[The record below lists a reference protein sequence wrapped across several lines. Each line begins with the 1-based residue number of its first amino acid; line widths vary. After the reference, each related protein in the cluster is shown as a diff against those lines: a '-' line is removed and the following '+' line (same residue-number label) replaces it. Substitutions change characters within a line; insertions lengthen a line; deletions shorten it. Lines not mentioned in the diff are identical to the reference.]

1 MDADTPHGAWRS
13 PITAELVA
21 RAATRYA
28 WPLLDGG
35 RLWWLEERRSGDG
48 RGVVC
53 SGTDGSDTV
62 EHTTDGHDVDS
73 FVHEYGGRPF
83 AVRDGTV
90 WYANRDDQ
98 RVWRRSS
105 NGATTPV
112 TPPAPTPRSIRYA
125 DMDVA
130 PDGSW
135 LAAVRERHTDDGVHN
150 DVVALPAAGD
160 GAPEVLVDGSDF
172 FATPRISPD
181 GSMLAWLSWDQPD
194 MPWDRTV
201 LSTGRLRGGRVID
214 AEVVAGDRDTA
225 IFQPAW
231 SPSGV
236 LHLVSDADGW
246 WNLYRVADGRLEQLT
261 REEAELGLPLWQLG
275 LGTYAFVDDHRIAC
289 LVNRDAALRLH
300 LLDTRA
306 GTLEPTVLTPL
317 LCDPTPAADGDE
329 VALVAATDLGL
340 PKVRRW
346 RVGSDGD
353 RVVASPGPMDVED
366 VYLATPRHLSVTADD
381 GRVVHAVHWPP
392 THPDAGPSVHP
403 PPLLVDVHGGPT
415 GQVMRSL
422 QLDVQF
428 WTSRGFAVVAP
439 NYGGSTG
446 YGRAYRERLR
456 RQWGVVDVADS
467 VSVARRMVAEGLA
480 DPDRLAIRGPS
491 AGGYTTLAALTRVND
506 FTAGV
511 SLFGLADL
519 RLLAAEIHKFE
530 SRYLDGLIGDDPA
543 AWSERS
549 PIGHVERIT
558 APLLILQG
566 ELDPIVPPSQAEA
579 MVARLDAAR
588 SPYAYVTF
596 PGERHGLRRAASIR
610 RALEV
615 ELSFYGQVWG
625 FTPADD
631 IEPVEV
637 HHRV

>member
-1 MDADTPHGAWRS
+1 MDADTPYGTWRS
-13 PITAELVA
+13 PITAALVA
-21 RAATRYA
+21 RAATRRSFPA
-28 WPLLDGG
+28 LDGG
-35 RLWWLEERRSGDG
+35 RVWWLEERRSADG

-53 SGTDGSDTV
+53 SATDGSDTV
-62 EHTTDGHDVDS
+62 DHTADGHDVDS

-90 WYANRDDQ
+90 WYSNRDDQ
-98 RVWRRSS
+98 RVWRRLPD
-105 NGATTPV
+105 GTTTPV
-112 TPPAPTPRSIRYA
+112 TPSPPAPRSIRYV

-130 PDGSW
+130 PDGTW
-135 LAAVRERHTDDGVHN
+135 LVAVRERHDDDGVHH
-150 DVVALPAAGD
+150 DVVAIAADGD
-160 GAPEVLVDGSDF
+160 GAPEVLVEGRDF
-172 FATPRISPD
+172 VATPRISPD
-181 GSMLAWLSWDQPD
+181 GSTLAWLSWDHPD

-201 LSTGRLRGGRVID
+201 LATGRLADGRVAD
-214 AEVVAGDRDTA
+214 VEVVAGGADVA

-246 WNLYRVADGRLEQLT
+246 WNLYRLVDGRLEQLT
-261 REEAELGLPLWQLG
+261 HEEAELGLPLWR
-275 LGTYAFVDDHRIAC
+275 LGTGTYTFVDDHRVVC
-289 LVNRDAALRLH
+289 LVNRDAALRLY
-300 LLDTRA
+300 LLDTRS
-306 GTLEPTVLTPL
+306 GSLEPTPLAPL
-317 LCDPTPAADGDE
+317 LCDPTPSAEGDE
-329 VALVAATDLGL
+329 VVVIAATDLGL

-346 RVGSDGD
+346 RVGSASDQ
-353 RVVASPGPMDVED
+353 VVAEPPAIGVD
-366 VYLATPRHLSVTADD
+366 ARHLAVARGLAVTADD

-392 THPDAGPSVHP
+392 TNPDAVAPDRP

-415 GQVMRSL
+415 GQVRRHVSL
-422 QLDVQF
+422 QVQF

-456 RQWGVVDVADS
+456 GQWGVVDVADS
-467 VSVARRMVAEGLA
+467 VGVARWLVAEGLA

-491 AGGYTTLAALTRVND
+491 AGGYTTLAALTQVDD

-511 SLFGLADL
+511 SLFGVTDL
-519 RLLAAEIHKFE
+519 RLLAAKTHTFE
-530 SRYLDGLIGDDPA
+530 SRYLDGLVGDDPA
-543 AWSERS
+543 AWSERA
-549 PIGHVERIT
+549 PIEHVDRIT

-579 MVARLDAAR
+579 MVAKLDAAG

-610 RALEV
+610 RAIEA

-625 FTPADD
+625 FTTSDD
-631 IEPVEV
+631 IDPVEV
-637 HHRV
+637 HHRG